1 MSHAK
6 SLPMRLALVSALLA
20 IVTPVARAQL
30 AVFDV
35 KAFVQLLT
43 QVRTLQQQ
51 LSTAQSHLVQA
62 QSEFQSMTGRRGM
75 ERLLAGTTRN
85 YLPAQWDELVGAIHG
100 VGTSYG
106 SLASDLHVAIG
117 DLSVLSAQ
125 ELAALPNSAQLQLA
139 AGRETAAML
148 RVLTHQA
155 LASTSSRFAHI
166 QQLIDAIP
174 GASDQKAILE
184 LQARIGAEQGML
196 QNEQTKLQVLY
207 QAAAA
212 EQWAADQRLSE
223 QVIAGHGQFAARFQP
238 VP

>member
-1 MSHAK
+1 MSH
-6 SLPMRLALVSALLA
+6 SRRIPMRLALAIALLGIGA
-20 IVTPVARAQL
+20 PAARAQF

-35 KAFVQLLT
+35 QAFVQLLT
-43 QVRTLQQQ
+43 QARTLQQQ
-51 LSTAQSHLVQA
+51 LTTAQMHLTQA

-75 ERLLAGTTRN
+75 EQLLAGTTRN
-85 YLPAQWDELVGAIHG
+85 YLPGGWSDLLGAMHG
-100 VGTSYG
+100 VSASYG
-106 SLASDLHVAIG
+106 SLASDLHAAIG
-117 DLSVLSAQ
+117 ALSVLSAQ
-125 ELAALPNSAQLQLA
+125 QLAVLPNASQIQLA

-148 RVLTHQA
+148 QALTHRA
-155 LASTSSRFAHI
+155 LASTSNTFSRI

-207 QAAAA
+207 QATVA
-212 EQWAADQRLSE
+212 EQWAAEQRLCE

>member
-1 MSHAK
+1 
-6 SLPMRLALVSALLA
+6 LVLA
-20 IVTPVARAQL
+20 ITLLGVVAPAARAQV
-30 AVFDV
+30 AVFDIQ
-35 KAFVQLLT
+35 AFVQLLT

-51 LSTAQSHLVQA
+51 LSTAQSHLMQA

-75 ERLLAGTTRN
+75 EQLLAGTTRN
-85 YLPAQWDELVGAIHG
+85 YLPAEWSDLVGAMQG
-100 VGTSYG
+100 VGAANG
-106 SLASDLHVAIG
+106 PLASDLHAAISA
-117 DLSVLSAQ
+117 LSVLSAQ
-125 ELAALPNSAQLQLA
+125 QLSLLPNAAQAQLT

-148 RVLTHQA
+148 QALTHRA
-155 LASTSSRFAHI
+155 LSSTSSTFARI

-174 GASDQKAILE
+174 DAVDQKAILE

-207 QAAAA
+207 QAGAA
-212 EQWAADQRLSE
+212 EQWAAEQRLSE

>member
-1 MSHAK
+1 MSHATT
-6 SLPMRLALVSALLA
+6 LLMRLTLLSVLLA
-20 IVTPVARAQL
+20 IVTPAVRAQV

-35 KAFVQLLT
+35 SAFAQLVT
-43 QVRTLQQQ
+43 QVRTLQEQ
-51 LSTAQSHLVQA
+51 LGTAQAHLMQA
-62 QSEFQSMTGRRGM
+62 QAELQSMTGRRGM

-85 YLPAQWDELVGAIHG
+85 YLPAEWSGLVGAIHG
-100 VGTSYG
+100 VGAGYG
-106 SLASDLHVAIG
+106 SLTSDLHAAM
-117 DLSVLSAQ
+117 DSLAVLSSQQLAVLPDPAQ
-125 ELAALPNSAQLQLA
+125 VQLA
-139 AGRETAAML
+139 AGREHAAML
-148 RVLTHQA
+148 QALTHQA
-155 LASTSSRFAHI
+155 LANTSGNFARI

-207 QAAAA
+207 QATAA
-212 EQWAADQRLSE
+212 ERWATEQRLSE